1 MNCFRF
7 YFERIKCKE
16 YLFNLSSCITHLWEK
31 QKWCSLWSD
40 KVCKLVFDAKL
51 NSLGRLMSRV
61 WKARLI
67 VVKHRRF
74 INCQTT
80 HSKCSRLPGPIL
92 PRNLCGAAYAT
103 EKLEA
108 WACSSVCQSVS
119 ARVGVWE
126 SVCVAASL
134 NLHAHLVGGG
144 RWAVGG
150 GRGGAW
156 RRSQPT
162 SVLCNFRR
170 NLHLQLKLQHKQ
182 LLLPWKQTHTHSP
195 KV

>member
-80 HSKCSRLPGPIL
+80 HSKCSRLPRPD
-92 PRNLCGAAYAT
+92 PAQKFMRC
-103 EKLEA
+103 
-108 WACSSVCQSVS
+108 SVCHRKAGSLSMLECLPECECTSGCVRECVCGS
-119 ARVGVWE
+119 FIKFART
-126 SVCVAASL
+126 SS
-134 NLHAHLVGGG
+134 G
-144 RWAVGG
+144 RWAMGG
-150 GRGGAW
+150 WRWAW
-156 RRSQPT
+156 RRLKTKPANVSSVQFPT
-162 SVLCNFRR
+162 QSSF
-170 NLHLQLKLQHKQ
+170 
-182 LLLPWKQTHTHSP
+182 TT
-195 KV
+195 

>member
-1 MNCFRF
+1 
-7 YFERIKCKE
+7 
-16 YLFNLSSCITHLWEK
+16 
-31 QKWCSLWSD
+31 
-40 KVCKLVFDAKL
+40 
-51 NSLGRLMSRV
+51 MSRV

-80 HSKCSRLPGPIL
+80 HSKCSRLPRPD
-92 PRNLCGAAYAT
+92 PAQKFMRC
-103 EKLEA
+103 
-108 WACSSVCQSVS
+108 SVCHRKAGSLS
-119 ARVGVWE
+119 MLECLPECECTSGCASE
-126 SVCVAASL
+126 CVCVAASL

-150 GRGGAW
+150 GRGGAR

-182 LLLPWKQTHTHSP
+182 LLLPCKQTHTHTRQKCSRLLSCCENILALIC
-195 KV
+195 VCSSVAV